1 MLADGFPAADTNR
14 AGQIATGFSWRFYAV
29 CDLDTAAR
37 FDGVTSVKISVPG
50 KQNTPLAATVVEVT
64 TDEDNGVAKLV
75 FECQTINAEI
85 LSFGQETA
93 QIDIKTYEGIRIS
106 KEALHIVGGNRG
118 VYVKYG
124 KLQRFLK
131 ITILYEDEN
140 YILIPAD
147 GAIGTDNEVR
157 LYDEVIVQGTNLQDG
172 KLL

>member
-1 MLADGFPAADTNR
+1 MGLLQSKSACRANR
-14 AGQIATGFSWRFYAV
+14 TRRWR
-29 CDLDTAAR
+29 
-37 FDGVTSVKISVPG
+37 P
-50 KQNTPLAATVVEVT
+50 PLWEVT

-124 KLQRFLK
+124 NLQRFLK